1 MYFKQWFGI
10 VKLINALNPESNVVS
25 RGLGSVGHV
34 IVMWVVKAVLK
45 LTNVKLIPDNDL
57 VFSFTTESKPKDIF
71 QLSILSRTKKSRIL
85 PLINFRQPIALCFF
99 SYHFIILSFL
109 LFCPCVLLSYNYC
122 ITIIL
127 ISV

>member
-10 VKLINALNPESNVVS
+10 VKLINTLNPESNVVG
-25 RGLGSVGHV
+25 RGLGSVEHV
-34 IVMWVVKAVLK
+34 NVMWVVKAVLK

-71 QLSILSRTKKSRIL
+71 QLSVLSRTKKSIIL

-109 LFCPCVLLSYNYC
+109 LFYPCVLLYYNQC
-122 ITIIL
+122 TMKIS